1 MPTKEKTITL
11 SNRDKRFLKLAT
23 SIAEKNSDCRF
34 RHAAVIVKSGSV
46 LSIGYNKFKNHPDI
60 IEEHKIKQ
68 YCSVHAEADAIKK
81 LKSPAKGATIYV
93 ARIGLSG
100 KERLSRPCN
109 HCYKKIIEAGITK
122 IVYTD

>member
-1 MPTKEKTITL
+1 MSAKEITTKL
-11 SNRDKRFLKLAT
+11 SNRDKRFLRLAT
-23 SIAEKNSDCRF
+23 SLAENSDMRF

-81 LKSPAKGATIYV
+81 VRGNAKGATIYV

-100 KERLSRPCN
+100 NKRLSRPCN
-109 HCYKKIIEAGITK
+109 YCYEKIVDAGITK
-122 IVYTD
+122 IVYTK